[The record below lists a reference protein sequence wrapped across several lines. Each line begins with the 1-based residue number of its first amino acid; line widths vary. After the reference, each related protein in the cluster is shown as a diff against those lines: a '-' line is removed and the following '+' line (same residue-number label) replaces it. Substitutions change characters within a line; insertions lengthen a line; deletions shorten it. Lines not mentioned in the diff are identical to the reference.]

1 MLQNLL
7 GLVELRL
14 MRPTVRDLRLYL
26 NTVRHLRPVQVVG
39 RLYGEGKRALGLV
52 RAPDPPARL
61 MPPSSPFAAAP
72 LRHRNGG
79 AIESVMQGEFSFL
92 GATRDLGWPID
103 WRAEDMPLL
112 WQFNLHYAHYL
123 DGLGPEEQA
132 TLMQSWIA
140 GNPVGQGVGWHPYPT
155 ALRIINWCGAEPSVL
170 SQPDVAFSLYQQAG
184 YLWRGMEFYHPGN
197 HLIENARALVLVG
210 AAFGEQGEAPRWRAH
225 GLSVLR
231 RETPEQVLSDGGYFE
246 RSPMYHVLMT
256 EAYLDVL
263 NTLPPNHSDRPW
275 VEETVKRMVSALQTM
290 CHPDGEVALFN
301 DAALGVSPPPAT
313 VLDYAARL
321 LGRVPEAAAQLE
333 TTGLYRYE
341 GGSFCLLVDG
351 GPIGPDHLPAHAH
364 ADMFTYELSVGG
376 LRFVTDTGVS
386 EYAGPHR
393 AYERSTAAHNTLE
406 VDGTDHAECWGS
418 FRVARRY
425 PPRSVSAAGGSKE
438 WVFEGSFDGYASLLG
453 DNLAIKRRVHASPE
467 TIEVVDEVSGHGD
480 HEAVSRIHLHPAVSV
495 TEVGPRRLRLE
506 REGHAVTLDV
516 GEGTLTQTTT
526 YYAERFGVRHPRTTL
541 ALHRKDSPPYDLRYT
556 FGVSTLS
563 D

>member
-1 MLQNLL
+1 
-7 GLVELRL
+7 
-14 MRPTVRDLRLYL
+14 MRPAVLDLGLYL
-26 NTVRHLRPVQVVG
+26 NTVRYLRPVQVFG

-52 RAPDPPARL
+52 RAPNPPACL
-61 MPPSSPFAAAP
+61 LPPSSPFSTAP

-79 AIESVMQGEFSFL
+79 PTDSVMQGQFSFL

-103 WRAEDMPLL
+103 WEAADMPLL
-112 WQFNLHYAHYL
+112 WQFNVHYAHYL
-123 DGLGPEEQA
+123 DGLGPVDQA
-132 TLMQSWIA
+132 SLIQSWIG

-155 ALRIINWCGAEPSVL
+155 ALRIINWCGADPSVL
-170 SQPDVAFSLYQQAG
+170 SHPDVAFSLYRQAG

-210 AAFGEQGEAPRWRAH
+210 AAFGEQGEAPQWRAH

-231 RETPEQVLSDGGYFE
+231 RETPEQVLADGGYFE

-263 NTLPPNHSDRPW
+263 NTLPANHADRPW
-275 VEETVKRMVSALQTM
+275 VEETARRMVSALQAM

-301 DAALGVSPPPAT
+301 DAALDVSPPPAT

-321 LGRVPEAAAQLE
+321 LGTVPEAAPQLE

-341 GGSFCLLVDG
+341 EGAFCLLVDG

-364 ADMFTYELSVGG
+364 ADIFTYELSVDG

-386 EYAGPHR
+386 EYAGLHR
-393 AYERSTAAHNTLE
+393 AYERSTAAHNTLQ

-425 PPRSVSAAGGSKE
+425 PPRDVRAVNVAEG
-438 WVFEGSFDGYASLLG
+438 WVFEGSFDGYAALLG
-453 DNLAIKRRVHASPE
+453 DDLVIKRRVEASPE
-467 TIEVVDEVSGHGD
+467 KIEIVDEVSGHGD
-480 HEAVSRIHLHPAVSV
+480 HEAISRIHLHPEVVV
-495 TEVGPRRLRLE
+495 TEAGPRRLLLE
-506 REGHAVTLDV
+506 REGRIVTLDV
-516 GEGTLTQTTT
+516 SEGTLAQSTTH
-526 YYAERFGVRHPRTTL
+526 YAERFGERQPRTTL
-541 ALHRKDSPPYDLRYT
+541 ALHREGRPPYALRYT
-556 FGVSTLS
+556 VGISTLS